1 MNNQESLSTLQASA
15 QRALTGEV
23 FSNLVALT
31 CGLEN
36 QTIKLRAYFKGE
48 VNEDDIERV
57 QNVGTEII
65 ADFPDGYMID
75 EECIS
80 TKERSPEILDVWI
93 YRQ

>member
-1 MNNQESLSTLQASA
+1 MNKQQSLYTLQASA
-15 QRALTGEV
+15 QRAISGEV
-23 FSNLVALT
+23 FNELVAIT

-36 QTIKLRAYFKGE
+36 QTIKLKAYFKGE
-48 VNEDDIERV
+48 VNNDDIEQV

-75 EECIS
+75 EECLS
-80 TKERSPEILDVWI
+80 TNEQSPELLDVWI